1 MPMFGPMR
9 RMRRRRMI
17 AGAALVGGTA
27 YYAGKKGQQAAQRED
42 YQDARLDELETQG
55 ETAPAPVAAVP
66 DTDAIAKLA
75 KLHEE
80 GALTDEEFTAEK
92 QKLLGI

>member
-9 RMRRRRMI
+9 RMRRRRVI

-27 YYAGKKGQQAAQRED
+27 YYAGKKGQQATQRED
-42 YQDARLDELETQG
+42 YQDARLDELEAQDQG
-55 ETAPAPVAAVP
+55 APAPVAAVP
-66 DTDAIAKLA
+66 DTDAIEKLA

-80 GALTDEEFTAEK
+80 GALTDEEFAAEK
-92 QKLLGI
+92 KKILGL